1 MQLFLIIWFSL
12 TAISVAYVAYDLFTS
27 TPEMKVMKWGWIMV
41 TLYTGI
47 AGLIIYIFSC
57 KAKPD
62 QHEKFI
68 APLWKQT
75 VGSTIHCMAG
85 DATGVIVV
93 AFITALLNLPM
104 GIDSILEYIAG
115 FAFGLFIFQAL
126 FMKDM
131 LGGSYWQAVRKTWYP
146 EWLSMNFVMA
156 GMIPVM
162 IILMTSDMQNMEV
175 TSLRFW
181 GIMSLA
187 SLVGGI
193 LAIPINWWMVKNK
206 LKHGMGTEKAIG
218 EGGAV
223 TAAMPNKPKMNME
236 HMNMKGMEMPS
247 MNMKDMQEQPKA
259 FADNKTSDTGM
270 AGMNMEPTVS
280 PRSKIFFA
288 IFSIIVLAIGIALA
302 AYWGDFSM
310 RPKGNM
316 NMNMNMEIIK

>member
-1 MQLFLIIWFSL
+1 MQTFLIIWFSL
-12 TAISVAYVAYDLFTS
+12 TALSVAYVAYDLIVR

-47 AGLIIYIFSC
+47 FGLIVYILSC
-57 KAKPD
+57 REPAPNT
-62 QHEKFI
+62 HEKFV

-85 DATGVIVV
+85 DATGVIAV

-104 GIDSILEYIAG
+104 GVDSILEYIAG
-115 FAFGLFIFQAL
+115 FAIGLFIFQSL

-131 LGGSYWQAVRKTWYP
+131 FGGSYTEAVRKTWYP

-162 IILMTSDMQNMEV
+162 IILMTNNMRNMEV

-193 LAIPINWWMVKNK
+193 LAIPVNWCLVKSK
-206 LKHGMGTEKAIG
+206 LKHGMGTERALGK
-218 EGGAV
+218 GGANTTNGMDMATLNHSRHGMYV
-223 TAAMPNKPKMNME
+223 AHNGNKE
-236 HMNMKGMEMPS
+236 EGNMKGKVAIKS
-247 MNMKDMQEQPKA
+247 KVLLA
-259 FADNKTSDTGM
+259 FLS
-270 AGMNMEPTVS
+270 VV
-280 PRSKIFFA
+280 
-288 IFSIIVLAIGIALA
+288 VLTIGVLIA
-302 AYWGDFSM
+302 AYFGDFSM
-310 RPKGNM
+310 RPKEEM
-316 NMNMNMEIIK
+316 HNMENMSTNK